1 MYKKISNLDF
11 IPKEYIRRVNDL
23 EMNLKS
29 YSAFTLMIYSIILV
43 IIFQIIKKVIN
54 KSYNFYQ
61 NISIQK
67 IKEFFTILV
76 LKVPI

>member
-43 IIFQIIKKVIN
+43 IIFKIIKKVIK
-54 KSYNFYQ
+54 KSYKLYK
-61 NISIQK
+61 NISIKK
-67 IKEFFTILV
+67 IKEYLIILV